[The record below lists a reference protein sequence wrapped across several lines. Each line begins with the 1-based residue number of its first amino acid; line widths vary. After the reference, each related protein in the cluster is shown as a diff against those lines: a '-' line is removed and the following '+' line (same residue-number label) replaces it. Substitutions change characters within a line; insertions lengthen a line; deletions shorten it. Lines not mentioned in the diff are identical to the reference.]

1 MKYLLLAFMA
11 IAFWSC
17 TDFSKNQYIT
27 SYEDFVKEASTNY
40 INYDDQK
47 RKESDEK
54 FQQFSEVDYKKYEG
68 NFTPEEKAK
77 VNQLAG
83 KYYAIVAKQKATS
96 VTKELEN
103 LLDKTKGVLDEL
115 KN

>member
-1 MKYLLLAFMA
+1 MKYLLLAFLT
-11 IAFWSC
+11 IGLWSC
-17 TDFSKNQYIT
+17 SDFSKNQYIT
-27 SYEDFVKEASTNY
+27 SYEDFVKEASAKY
-40 INYDDQK
+40 RDYDDQK
-47 RKESDEK
+47 RNESDEK
-54 FQQFSEVDYKKYEG
+54 FKQFSEVEYKKYEG

-77 VNQLAG
+77 INQLTG
-83 KYYAIVAKQKATS
+83 KYYAIVAKQKANS